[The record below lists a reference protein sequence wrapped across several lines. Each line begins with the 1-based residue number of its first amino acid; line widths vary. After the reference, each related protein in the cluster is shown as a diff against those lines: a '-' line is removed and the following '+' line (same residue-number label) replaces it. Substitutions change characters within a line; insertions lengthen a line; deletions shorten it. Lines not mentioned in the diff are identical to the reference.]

1 MTLFGRIKEYFKR
14 GLVSLAG
21 AVKSA
26 IGIRDIFVFG
36 GMGMLGYGLYLFK
49 PWVCFVVCGSLLM
62 AIGLFLG
69 KVSRK

>member
-1 MTLFGRIKEYFKR
+1 MTLFGKIKQYFKR
-14 GLVSLAG
+14 SLKSVAG

-36 GMGMLGYGLYLFK
+36 GLGMIGYGLYLFI
-49 PWVCFVVCGSLLM
+49 PWIAFVVCGSLLV

-69 KVSRK
+69 GLHK